1 MKIDVEQIDLQ
12 SNEMLSVLDEIPLLI
27 CIFVPGGQVKY
38 VNVPYCDFFDCD
50 RSDLIGAS
58 FFDLI
63 PEFDWGLDEQDV
75 REIKHNGGQL
85 VHEHSFTTEDG
96 NERYQRWTIKLQR
109 DSNAEVQYY
118 YAIGEDTTEKR
129 ELEKDLENKEQE
141 YEAANQQLD
150 AQNQQLEAQNQQLD
164 AYVQQLEAQEQQLR
178 AEVKQ
183 KKEAQQRL
191 DFAQKTADMGV
202 WEWDLETDEVVW
214 TQAMEA
220 LFEMES
226 GEFDGEFETFLQFV
240 EEKDRGKI
248 SETADL
254 VFEEG
259 GPQTCEYRVHLP
271 EKGQRWLESRF
282 DLVNEN
288 RLVGSSID
296 ITERKETELEQ
307 RKLLTGWET
316 TDLGLIVTDMESNVE
331 STNPAVREMLGYS
344 AEEFKQKNVE
354 ELSPEE
360 DKREEVVRSIKAKGS
375 WQGEILH
382 QRKDGS
388 SVPVELS
395 TSIITDHTGETV
407 GMLGVL
413 RDLTERKEREREL
426 DSLNQQLDAQ
436 NQQLE
441 AQNQQLDAYVQQLE
455 AQEQQLRAEVDKR
468 QEVQERLRLAAE
480 SADIGLWEWR
490 LEEDKPT
497 WTKRVKEL
505 YGFDP
510 EEVEDWYEEF
520 SKRINES
527 NRERVNKEIEKALKA
542 GDPYH
547 QIYSYEHPERGEIW
561 IEARGQV
568 FTDENGEP
576 VRMLGSVLDVTE
588 QKELERDLRKANRE
602 LDAQNQQ
609 LDAYNQQLAAA
620 NQQLKATEQQLRA
633 EIDERREAEEKLK
646 RALSEKETLLQEVH
660 HRVKN
665 NLQVI
670 SSLLNLQKY
679 EIEDIA
685 SPEVIEAF
693 ESSRRRVLSMSEVH
707 NQIYQTKHLASVE
720 PQSYVKNL
728 TGAIVKS
735 LEISRSPE
743 LEYEIDPDLE
753 LDVDDAIHC
762 GLILNELIS
771 NALEHASEDPEEKLK
786 ISIEMFRD
794 NDEYCFRVADTGC
807 GLDPDFEISDSA
819 SLGLRLVHSLAEVQL
834 DGELNI
840 EVNDGT
846 EFEIYFPAQN

>member
-141 YEAANQQLD
+141 YEAA
-150 AQNQQLEAQNQQLD
+150 
-164 AYVQQLEAQEQQLR
+164 
-178 AEVKQ
+178 
-183 KKEAQQRL
+183 
-191 DFAQKTADMGV
+191 
-202 WEWDLETDEVVW
+202 
-214 TQAMEA
+214 
-220 LFEMES
+220 
-226 GEFDGEFETFLQFV
+226 
-240 EEKDRGKI
+240 
-248 SETADL
+248 
-254 VFEEG
+254 
-259 GPQTCEYRVHLP
+259 
-271 EKGQRWLESRF
+271 
-282 DLVNEN
+282 
-288 RLVGSSID
+288 
-296 ITERKETELEQ
+296 
-307 RKLLTGWET
+307 
-316 TDLGLIVTDMESNVE
+316 
-331 STNPAVREMLGYS
+331 
-344 AEEFKQKNVE
+344 
-354 ELSPEE
+354 
-360 DKREEVVRSIKAKGS
+360 
-375 WQGEILH
+375 
-382 QRKDGS
+382 
-388 SVPVELS
+388 
-395 TSIITDHTGETV
+395 
-407 GMLGVL
+407 
-413 RDLTERKEREREL
+413 
-426 DSLNQQLDAQ
+426 NQQLDAQ